1 MITAMVSVKV
11 KKGTLNRVASELSS
25 IEEVVEVYS
34 TNGAYDL
41 LAHVQVRAYEN
52 LSDVINDKIASLPG
66 VRDTNTVT
74 AFKQYKFRR
83 LDEGVA
89 PALAPA
95 LDATAPGSP
104 DDVAKVQL
112 ARGRKAIAPIL
123 AKLSDG
129 FNLDRAE
136 LFSVVN
142 AINAGEL
149 SDVQIAGF
157 LVGLTNKGP
166 TTSEVAAIAD
176 AMRRVAVPISV
187 AVDGELSDTCGTGGG
202 LNTFNVSSANA
213 IVAAAGGVKVA
224 KHGSRSI
231 SSSSGSADV
240 LEALGINIDPTPEQ
254 VARLIETVGIGFLH
268 APTFHP
274 IMGRVF
280 GPENELGI
288 KSIFFTIIGPLINP
302 ARARNHSMGVYK
314 PELVSMMA
322 QVIAEMDF
330 NHVLIA
336 HGVDGLDELSL
347 LGRTSIA
354 DVNRGVIRYYEVA
367 PEDFGFQRCTI
378 ADIVGGTP
386 ERNAR
391 IIRDIFTGR
400 ETGPRRDFLLLNSG
414 ATLYVNGKAGSIADG
429 IVLARNL
436 LDSGAANAKLDE
448 LIAASQVRS

>member
-1 MITAMVSVKV
+1 MVSFKV
-11 KKGTLNRVASELSS
+11 KKGALTRVATELSA
-25 IEEVVEVYS
+25 IEEVAEVYS
-34 TNGAYDL
+34 TTGAYDL
-41 LAHVQVRAYEN
+41 LAHVQVREYEN
-52 LSDVINDKIASLPG
+52 LSDVVNDKIASLRG
-66 VRDTNTVT
+66 IKDTVTVT

-83 LDEGVA
+83 LNEGA
-89 PALAPA
+89 PAVDAAPPP
-95 LDATAPGSP
+95 PG
-104 DDVAKVQL
+104 DEVQVQL
-112 ARGRKAIAPIL
+112 ARGRKAIAPVL
-123 AKLSDG
+123 AKLADN
-129 FNLDRAE
+129 FNLDRTE
-136 LFSVVN
+136 IFSVVN

-166 TTSEVAAIAD
+166 TVSEVAAIAD
-176 AMRRVAVPISV
+176 AMRRVAVPLDV
-187 AVDGELSDTCGTGGG
+187 HVEGELSDTCGTGGG
-202 LNTFNVSSANA
+202 LTTFNVSSANA
-213 IVAAAGGVKVA
+213 ILSAAGGVKVA

-240 LEALGINIDPTPEQ
+240 LEALGIDIDLTPER
-254 VARLIETVGIGFLH
+254 AAHLIETVGVGFLH

-280 GPENELGI
+280 GPEHELGI

-302 ARARNHSMGVYK
+302 AGARNHSMGVYK

-322 QVIAEMDF
+322 QVVAEMDF

-354 DVNRGVIRYYEVA
+354 DVKGGKIRYYEVS
-367 PEDFGFQRCTI
+367 PEDFGLQRCTI
-378 ADIVGGTP
+378 ADLAGGSP
-386 ERNAR
+386 ETNAR
-391 IIRDIFTGR
+391 IIRDLFTGR

-414 ATLYVNGKAGSIADG
+414 ATLYVNDKADSIADG
-429 IVLARNL
+429 IALARRL

-448 LIAASQVRS
+448 LIAASRAGA